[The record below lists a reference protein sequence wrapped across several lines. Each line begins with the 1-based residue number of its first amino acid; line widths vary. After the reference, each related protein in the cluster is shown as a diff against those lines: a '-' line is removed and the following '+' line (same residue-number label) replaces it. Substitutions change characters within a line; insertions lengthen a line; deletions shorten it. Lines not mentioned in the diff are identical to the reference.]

1 MARGV
6 RTGRLPAEPEVRAL
20 ALVNGLRQRDHRFA
34 VCSAFENPLVTANRA
49 GFRVQFGERDGIGK
63 QGAAF
68 CAGALLARQP
78 RSSALRSG
86 SGGRLCRRRRKHWRT
101 IRQFPRRF
109 EFCCSGLST
118 LTPRVAL
125 HPAHGPAGQSNNTGK
140 PPQGGRINNQSH
152 YILREPNHPTASR
165 SRHAASRIAA
175 PDSPF
180 GATLDIMPQ
189 PPPWGNAG
197 GYLAGRRGD
206 IRPGPSPACGR

>member
-6 RTGRLPAEPEVRAL
+6 RTGRLPAEPEVTAL
-20 ALVNGLRQRDHRFA
+20 AFVNGLRQRDHRFA
-34 VCSAFENPLVTANRA
+34 VGSAFENPLVTANRA

-101 IRQFPRRF
+101 IRQFPRRC
-109 EFCCSGLST
+109 EFCCSGLLT

-125 HPAHGPAGQSNNTGK
+125 HPAHGPAGQSNNTGE
-140 PPQGGRINNQSH
+140 PPKAAGSTTSPITSSVSQTTRQPPVAGTQH
-152 YILREPNHPTASR
+152 RESPHPTLPLVR
-165 SRHAASRIAA
+165 PRI
-175 PDSPF
+175 
-180 GATLDIMPQ
+180 
-189 PPPWGNAG
+189 
-197 GYLAGRRGD
+197 
-206 IRPGPSPACGR
+206 